1 MTIAEIKE
9 KTKDSVQKNA
19 RGFAALRLIT
29 SARTQYSIA
38 RTSEDKGDLEEAFE
52 SFTKAAALTQLFMD
66 SAELQAE
73 RQPGKH
79 GVLYKEFHEFISVCP
94 SSSIQSVTELR

>member
-1 MTIAEIKE
+1 MTVAEIKE
-9 KTKDSVQKNA
+9 KAKDSVQNNV
-19 RGFAALRLIT
+19 RGFAALSLIK

-38 RTSEDKGDLEEAFE
+38 RTSEDNGNLEEAFG
-52 SFTKAAALTQLFMD
+52 SFTKAAALTRLFMD

-94 SSSIQSVTELR
+94 SSSIHSVKELR